1 LLVFEAHSG
10 ALVTAVLRPGR
21 PNTHILLRGDSH
33 FANPE
38 LMQLI
43 LADGNADFLFGLGG
57 NAVLLRQ
64 AEGLKFM
71 QYSG

>member
-1 LLVFEAHSG
+1 
-10 ALVTAVLRPGR
+10 
-21 PNTHILLRGDSH
+21 
-33 FANPE
+33 
-38 LMQLI
+38 LI